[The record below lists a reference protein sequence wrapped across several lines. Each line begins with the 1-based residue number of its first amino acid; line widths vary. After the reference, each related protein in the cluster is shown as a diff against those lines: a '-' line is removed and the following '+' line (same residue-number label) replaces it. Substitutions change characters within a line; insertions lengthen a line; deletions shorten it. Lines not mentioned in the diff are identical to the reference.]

1 MAQKNT
7 AKKCVDRVEAMK
19 SHLEYIEQSGFSDTF
34 KERLFR
40 NFAGTYTSIMDG
52 QMYVKDKSVH
62 EDVRSMQMLLKYAS
76 HPDGIKVREMYVE
89 RGYGSVFRY
98 YRRKVRVQRLK
109 EIIKKLI
116 RK

>member
-1 MAQKNT
+1 
-7 AKKCVDRVEAMK
+7 MK
-19 SHLEYIEQSGFSDTF
+19 SHLEYIEQSDFSDTF

-62 EDVRSMQMLLKYAS
+62 NDVKSMQMLLKYAF
-76 HPDGIKVREMYVE
+76 HPAGIKVRDIYLK
-89 RGYGSVFRY
+89 RGYASVFRY
-98 YRRKVRVQRLK
+98 YRRKVRWQRFK
-109 EIIKKLI
+109 ETIKKLI